1 MSELRSR
8 AGSVSA
14 AELRP
19 MLCRYDPSPM
29 LTRSLAPHVSSG
41 PLPASPRL
49 RRWLLAPGS
58 LTARL
63 RRHGAVTVEV
73 LSQGRQ
79 TLLAQ
84 ERRAL
89 GCRAAHVREVL
100 LRIDGRAAVWARSA
114 TSLRSVKGPWAPVK
128 GLGKRPLAEL
138 LFGDRRV
145 KRQALQASHLHRSSP
160 LHQRMS
166 RAWEAHAGHGADGGL
181 PSLPH
186 WARHSLFWHRGA
198 PLQVQEA
205 FAPWVTTLNCDR
217 R

>member
-1 MSELRSR
+1 M
-8 AGSVSA
+8 V
-14 AELRP
+14 
-19 MLCRYDPSPM
+19 CRYDPSPM
-29 LTRSLAPHVSSG
+29 LTRSLAPHLRPG
-41 PLPASPRL
+41 LLPASPRL

-79 TLLAQ
+79 TLLPQ

-89 GCRAAHVREVL
+89 GCHAAHVREVL

-138 LFGDRRV
+138 LFSDRRV
-145 KRQALQASHLHRSSP
+145 TRQALQASRLHRSSP
-160 LHQRMS
+160 LQRRMA
-166 RAWEAHAGHGADGGL
+166 RAWEAHAGHGAEGEV
-181 PSLPH
+181 PSPPH